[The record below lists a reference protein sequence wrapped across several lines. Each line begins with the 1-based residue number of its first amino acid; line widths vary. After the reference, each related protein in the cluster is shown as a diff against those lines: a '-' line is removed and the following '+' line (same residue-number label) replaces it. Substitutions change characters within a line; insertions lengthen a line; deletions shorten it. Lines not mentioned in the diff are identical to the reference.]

1 VASKVKIE
9 MSNFKIV
16 LGVLVLGT
24 FAAAVHAECIVADP
38 TPTLLNARSAPYGR
52 IIGTLDNGQLVSIL
66 DSASDGRG
74 APWVYV
80 ADAEGTPIGWV
91 YRSYIVCKGETR

>member
-24 FAAAVHAECIVADP
+24 FATAVHAECIVADP

-52 IIGTLDNGQLVSIL
+52 IIGTLDNGQLVSGL
-66 DSASDGRG
+66 RGRRG
-74 APWVYV
+74 RNTDRLGLQV
-80 ADAEGTPIGWV
+80 V
-91 YRSYIVCKGETR
+91 YRLQG